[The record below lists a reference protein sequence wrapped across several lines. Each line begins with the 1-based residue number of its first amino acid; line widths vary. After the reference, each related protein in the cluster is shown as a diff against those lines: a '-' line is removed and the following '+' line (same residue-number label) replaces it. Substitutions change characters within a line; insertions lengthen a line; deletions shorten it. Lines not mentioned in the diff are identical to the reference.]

1 MNYGNAMNYGTSMVA
16 LPRTCEQRWTSWHEL
31 HAPIYAAGRPDTAA
45 VRRWVASNREQSRGL
60 VGTYSVQADPRLR
73 YDRAVRYRTAL
84 LRDCPSG
91 PSLDRPVSLTV
102 PDAPPPV
109 KMTFAQAQEYHRQM
123 GGRRD
128 FQNIPW
134 WGWLLGGVVL
144 MRAMR

>member
-1 MNYGNAMNYGTSMVA
+1 MNYGTSMAA
-16 LPRTCEQRWTSWHEL
+16 LPRTCEQRWASWHEL

-60 VGTYSVQADPRLR
+60 VPGEGRIAGWADPRLR

-128 FQNIPW
+128 LLKQVPW

>member
-31 HAPIYAAGRPDTAA
+31 HAPIYAAGNPPGRAKSLNM
-45 VRRWVASNREQSRGL
+45 R
-60 VGTYSVQADPRLR
+60 DPHMR

>member
-1 MNYGNAMNYGTSMVA
+1 MNYGSVAA
-16 LPRTCEQRWTSWHEL
+16 LPRTCEQRWASWHEL

-45 VRRWVASNREQSRGL
+45 VRRWVASNREQQSRGGSGPEEARKRIAL
-60 VGTYSVQADPRLR
+60 AGGDPRLR

-102 PDAPPPV
+102 PGPLLPEENGIRFSRKELLEQV
-109 KMTFAQAQEYHRQM
+109 
-123 GGRRD
+123 
-128 FQNIPW
+128 PW